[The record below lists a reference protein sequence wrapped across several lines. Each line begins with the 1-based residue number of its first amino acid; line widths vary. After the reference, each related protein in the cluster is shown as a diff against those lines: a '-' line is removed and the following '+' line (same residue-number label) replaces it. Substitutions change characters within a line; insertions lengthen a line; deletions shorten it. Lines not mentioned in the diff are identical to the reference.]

1 MDTGDANNSRD
12 ISRYN
17 SVDDDSL
24 LDDYVV
30 ENSPMVVFQE
40 LKEEK
45 MLNFD
50 RNLYLNAR
58 KISYVTLIDV
68 IA

>member
-50 RNLYLNAR
+50 RNLYLKAR